1 MNPPRTAVLFAAVIL
16 SGCAAKTVDRAD
28 AAKRKGFI
36 TAHERPGLGTSWG
49 EQRESWVEPAPFART
64 SAERPSGQERIYYND
79 REGAKAMLAFLGS
92 PARSCDGWQPSAG
105 GLLRLGLRTG
115 NGTWVECRESHGR
128 RIATGEHGARYEVML
143 KNDARHPVEVVV
155 SVDGLDAMDGKPA
168 AFKKRGYVLAPFE
181 TLAVE
186 GFRTSA
192 GSVAA
197 FHFGSMSDSY
207 GHRRHGNTTNAGVIG
222 IAVFEEKRRPSA
234 EEKTDPAN
242 RAWRASAT
250 RPAGGAHDFSAPP
263 EA

>member
-1 MNPPRTAVLFAAVIL
+1 MNPTRAAVLLAAVIL
-16 SGCAAKTVDRAD
+16 SGCATKTVDRPD
-28 AAKRKGFI
+28 AAKRKGFT
-36 TAHERPGLGTSWG
+36 TAQERPGLGTSWG

-79 REGAKAMLAFLGS
+79 REGAKAMLDFLGG

-143 KNDARHPVEVVV
+143 KNDARHAVEVVV

-168 AFKKRGYVLAPFE
+168 SFKKRGYVLAPFE

-192 GSVAA
+192 GSVAT
-197 FHFGSMSDSY
+197 FHFGSMSGSY
-207 GHRRHGNTTNAGVIG
+207 GQRRHGNTTNAGVIG
-222 IAVFEEKRRPSA
+222 VAVFEEKRRHPAPENSA
-234 EEKTDPAN
+234 AGGHG
-242 RAWRASAT
+242 WRATAS
-250 RPAGGAHDFSAPP
+250 RPDGARHDFSAPP